1 MKTITIYGAS
11 DDLIE
16 IEGACPGC
24 DEYSA
29 EGEHDSYRGRIHISA
44 GEETV
49 VVHAIFDGSWAFAI
63 CPQDGDFDSMPK
75 WTIARSFGDKT
86 EYSETIT
93 ITLPDD
99 ATVEYTP

>member
-16 IEGACPGC
+16 VEGACPGC
-24 DEYSA
+24 DEYSTSGDHKA
-29 EGEHDSYRGRIHISA
+29 YRGRIHISA
-44 GEETV
+44 CGDHVTI
-49 VVHAIFDGSWAFAI
+49 HAIYDGAWGFAI
-63 CPQDGDFDSMPK
+63 CPQDGDYDSMPD
-75 WTIARSFGDKT
+75 WAFARSFGDKT

-99 ATVEYTP
+99 ATVEYAP